1 VEDDRLV
8 ISSGMQLTPEVVASR
23 SFGTRFRGYD
33 QGEVRAFLKR
43 VADELGATASRE
55 AELRRSLQE
64 ALNRA
69 AHPQLDEQT
78 LTSALGEH
86 AARLLTNAREAATN
100 IVSEAETRAARII
113 GEAEGKIA
121 RVRAEADSLLAR
133 RSEEA
138 ERLTAGLRQAAEADA
153 RALRERARA
162 EAEAEVESARV
173 QGREMVAEARA
184 LRERML
190 ADLTRRRRTAEAQIE
205 QLRLARQRLLE
216 AYGVVRRTLDEATAE
231 LGAAEAEARPV
242 LDAAAGSGPE
252 RSAGSVSE
260 RSAGSGTERSPGRPR
275 PGDGGG
281 ATARPAPPP
290 ERPVHSSP
298 DPTPPAPAPAPAAP
312 SALPPREPLVRE
324 LAWAGGRVPAPPP
337 GNGTLAAVPSV
348 PGAEPVV
355 APEPG
360 PEASPHPGAD
370 LRVGDAPPKAG
381 PVAEPSDAAE
391 LAGVVVGRV
400 GPVQPVEPVANIE
413 SVETVEP
420 VQPVEKVD
428 ELFARLRAAS
438 AEPDLAG
445 EPPPPVDHSPPAPLS
460 DGGSG
465 PAFASATNG
474 STTGRRSGTAA
485 VDAPDEIADE
495 SARNRR
501 DELLEPVEADLVR
514 ALKRALQ
521 DEQNEVLDNLRRQR
535 RPSPAAVL
543 PDSAAQRERYGA
555 VAGPVLERAAHAGAE
570 FAAGSEDFGLIAES
584 APDEVIADLVAD
596 LVVPLR
602 QRVERVVEG
611 AGAEGDDALAVADGV
626 SAAYRQW
633 KSEQVERIAR
643 HTAVAAFST
652 AALAATPDG
661 ARLRW
666 VVDDDGPCPDCDDN
680 ALAGAVPRGE
690 AFPTGQRH
698 PPAHVGCRCL
708 LVRTGP

>member
-1 VEDDRLV
+1 VEDDRIV
-8 ISSGMQLTPEVVASR
+8 ISSGTGLTPEVVSGR
-23 SFGTRFRGYD
+23 SFGTGFRGYD

-43 VADELGATASRE
+43 VAEELAGAASRE
-55 AELRRSLQE
+55 TELRRSLRD

-100 IVSEAETRAARII
+100 IVSEAETRAARVI

-162 EAEAEVESARV
+162 EAESEVESARV
-173 QGREMVAEARA
+173 QGREMVSEARA

-190 ADLTRRRRTAEAQIE
+190 ADLTRRRRTAEVQIE

-231 LGAAEAEARPV
+231 LGAAEAETRPV
-242 LDAAAGSGPE
+242 LDAAASSVPE
-252 RSAGSVSE
+252 RSAGSVPE
-260 RSAGSGTERSPGRPR
+260 RSGSPSRP
-275 PGDGGG
+275 DEGG
-281 ATARPAPPP
+281 AHRARPAVAPERPAPFSSEGSTPGAPAPSGPAPPP
-290 ERPVHSSP
+290 SP
-298 DPTPPAPAPAPAAP
+298 PAAP
-312 SALPPREPLVRE
+312 PSREPLVRE
-324 LAWAGGRVPAPPP
+324 LARAGGRSPAQPP
-337 GNGTLAAVPSV
+337 GNGTLAAVPSSA
-348 PGAEPVV
+348 GAEAAP
-355 APEPG
+355 APEPATEV
-360 PEASPHPGAD
+360 PPRAGAD
-370 LRVGDAPPKAG
+370 LRLAVTPAE
-381 PVAEPSDAAE
+381 VEAEPAE
-391 LAGVVVGRV
+391 PEAGEAERTED
-400 GPVQPVEPVANIE
+400 VE
-413 SVETVEP
+413 
-420 VQPVEKVD
+420 PVEKVEPVERVE

-445 EPPPPVDHSPPAPLS
+445 EPPAPVDAPPPTPPSNGAPGPAAAPGTS
-460 DGGSG
+460 GSG
-465 PAFASATNG
+465 TNG
-474 STTGRRSGTAA
+474 SATAGHTNATTA
-485 VDAPDEIADE
+485 VDGPDDIADE
-495 SARNRR
+495 SARAQR
-501 DELLEPVEADLVR
+501 DELLGRVEAQLVR
-514 ALKRALQ
+514 AVKRVLQ

-535 RPSPAAVL
+535 RPAAAAVL
-543 PDSAAQRERYGA
+543 PDPAVQRERYGA

-570 FAAGSEDFGLIAES
+570 FAAGSEDFGLIAD
-584 APDEVIADLVAD
+584 ATPDALIAGLVAE

-602 QRVERVVEG
+602 QRVERVVEEG
-611 AGAEGDDALAVADGV
+611 VATEGDDDLAVADGV

-633 KSEQVERIAR
+633 KSEQVERIAQ
-643 HTAVAAFST
+643 HAAVAAFSVG
-652 AALAATPDG
+652 ALAATPDD

-680 ALAGAVPRGE
+680 ALAGALPKGE
-690 AFPTGQRH
+690 AFPTGQLH

-708 LVRTGP
+708 LVTTGR

>member
-1 VEDDRLV
+1 MEDDRIV
-8 ISSGMQLTPEVVASR
+8 ISSGTQLTPEAVSGR
-23 SFGTRFRGYD
+23 SFGTGFRGYD

-43 VADELGATASRE
+43 VADELGASAGRE

-69 AHPQLDEQT
+69 AHPHLDEQT

-121 RVRAEADSLLAR
+121 RVRAEADGLLAR

-173 QGREMVAEARA
+173 QGREMVSEARA

-190 ADLTRRRRTAEAQIE
+190 ADLTRRRRTAEVQIE

-231 LGAAEAEARPV
+231 LAAAEADARPV
-242 LDAAAGSGPE
+242 LDAVTGSVPE
-252 RSAGSVSE
+252 RSAGSVPE
-260 RSAGSGTERSPGRPR
+260 RSAVRPR
-275 PGDGGG
+275 PGEGE
-281 ATARPAPPP
+281 ATPARPARAPEPPP
-290 ERPVHSSP
+290 PSSP
-298 DPTPPAPAPAPAAP
+298 GETSRSPAPAATPPFAP
-312 SALPPREPLVRE
+312 SAPPPREPLVRE
-324 LAWAGGRVPAPPP
+324 LARAGGRPPAPSP
-337 GNGTLAAVPSV
+337 GNGTLAAVPSA
-348 PGAEPVV
+348 PGAEP
-355 APEPG
+355 APSPEPAT
-360 PEASPHPGAD
+360 EAPLPAGTD
-370 LRVGDAPPKAG
+370 LRLAEAPAEAAAAPP
-381 PVAEPSDAAE
+381 AEPTEAE
-391 LAGVVVGRV
+391 VAVE
-400 GPVQPVEPVANIE
+400 VEPVE
-413 SVETVEP
+413 
-420 VQPVEKVD
+420 VEKVE
-428 ELFARLRAAS
+428 ELFARLRAES

-445 EPPPPVDHSPPAPLS
+445 EPPVPADGPPSNGGPGPTVPP
-460 DGGSG
+460 
-465 PAFASATNG
+465 ATNG
-474 STTGRRSGTAA
+474 STTPGHTNGTAV
-485 VDAPDEIADE
+485 VDAADDIADE
-495 SARNRR
+495 SARSRR

-514 ALKRALQ
+514 ALKRVLQ

-535 RPSPAAVL
+535 RPSAAAVL
-543 PDSAAQRERYGA
+543 PDAGVQRERYRA

-570 FAAGSEDFGLIAES
+570 FAAGSEDFGLIADA
-584 APDEVIADLVAD
+584 APDDLIAGLVAD

-602 QRVERVVEG
+602 QRVERVVEEG
-611 AGAEGDDALAVADGV
+611 AGPEDDDALAVADGV

-633 KSEQVERIAR
+633 KTEQVERIAQ
-643 HTAVAAFST
+643 HAAVAAFSIG
-652 AALAATPDG
+652 ALAATPDG
-661 ARLRW
+661 TRLRW

-680 ALAGAVPRGE
+680 ALAGALPRGE
-690 AFPTGQRH
+690 AFPTGQLH

-708 LVRTGP
+708 LVTTGR